1 MIANCFA
8 EVMTTVICVLALV
21 VAGTMVGVELCV
33 GFLINAIFERLPD
46 NAGLLGRADGAR
58 VLGAVM
64 PLWYFASL
72 GLSIAAAITL
82 WHQPRALWAIAAAVL
97 FAGSV
102 LLSIVVLVPINNRS
116 KRWTPLDAPDD
127 WREQLHRWDGWH
139 YLRMAMIVTGLV
151 ALATA
156 VVR

>member
-1 MIANCFA
+1 MSTA
-8 EVMTTVICVLALV
+8 ICVLALV

-33 GFLINAIFERLPD
+33 GFIVNAIFERLPD

-64 PLWYFASL
+64 PFWYVASL
-72 GLSIAAAITL
+72 GLSVAVAVTQ
-82 WHQPRALWAIAAAVL
+82 WNEPRAGWAIVAAVL
-97 FAGSV
+97 FAASV
-102 LLSIVVLVPINNRS
+102 LLSVLVLVPINNRS
-116 KRWTPLDAPDD
+116 KSWTPQSAPED

-139 YLRMAMIVTGLV
+139 YLRMVMIVAGLV

-156 VVR
+156 TVR

>member
-1 MIANCFA
+1 MSTA
-8 EVMTTVICVLALV
+8 ICVLALV

-33 GFLINAIFERLPD
+33 GFIVNAIFERLPD

-64 PLWYFASL
+64 PFWYFASL
-72 GLSIAAAITL
+72 GLSIAAAVMQ
-82 WHQPRALWAIAAAVL
+82 WGEPRAVWAIVAAVL
-97 FAGSV
+97 FAASV
-102 LLSIVVLVPINNRS
+102 LLSVVVLVPINNRS
-116 KRWTPLDAPDD
+116 KHWTPQDAPDD

-139 YLRMAMIVTGLV
+139 YLRMAVIVIGLV
-151 ALATA
+151 ALATS

>member
-1 MIANCFA
+1 MN
-8 EVMTTVICVLALV
+8 TVICILAIV

-64 PLWYFASL
+64 PFWYFASL
-72 GLSIAAAITL
+72 GLSIAAAVSL
-82 WHQPRALWAIAAAVL
+82 WGEPRAVGALVAAVL
-97 FAGSV
+97 FAASV
-102 LLSIVVLVPINNRS
+102 LLSVVVLVPINNRS
-116 KRWTPLDAPDD
+116 KHWTPQDAPDD

-139 YLRMAMIVTGLV
+139 YLRMAVIIAGLV